1 MTQNSTASGSI
12 ASGSTAGSTQQVS
25 LPTFTSHVPPPGRL
39 ELKGKL
45 SDNWK
50 KWKQVWDAY
59 ETVTKLDEKESKF
72 RVATFITCTGAKALE
87 VHTQHEIMN
96 LRIFMLCVKIR
107 KCEIFSIRSN
117 SAMRKGP

>member
-45 SDNWK
+45 SHNWK

-72 RVATFITCTGAKALE
+72 RVATFITCIGAKALE

>member
-1 MTQNSTASGSI
+1 MENST

-25 LPTFTSHVPPPGRL
+25 LPTFTSNVPPPGRL

-59 ETVTKLDEKESKF
+59 ETVTKLNEKESKF
-72 RVATFITCTGAKALE
+72 RVATFITCIGAEALE
-87 VHTQHEIMN
+87 VHNGLPFRSEDEKQDINILLDLWNSHCIGQTYY
-96 LRIFMLCVKIR
+96 LRALPVQ
-107 KCEIFSIRSN
+107 
-117 SAMRKGP
+117 